1 MRLQKYLALAGVASR
16 RRAEELIAQGR
27 VSVNGTVVRQMGQ
40 QVDSGDTVCF
50 DGKPVAVQMRKRYIM
65 LNKPFGVMTT
75 MDDPQGRPTV
85 AQLTQEITERIVPV
99 GRLDFETEGLL
110 LLTNDGELVNRLTH
124 PRYHVEKT
132 YYARIGGQI
141 SDKELDRLARG
152 VDLPDGYHSA
162 PAKLRAVTREH
173 TETIVEVVVSEGHNR
188 LVRQLF
194 EAAGKHLIGLR
205 RERIG
210 TLSLGGLQS
219 GRWRHLTPGEVQYL
233 KQLTGMRDE
242 IGK

>member
-110 LLTNDGELVNRLTH
+110 LLTNDGELFNRMKT
-124 PRYHVEKT
+124 PRY
-132 YYARIGGQI
+132 
-141 SDKELDRLARG
+141 
-152 VDLPDGYHSA
+152 
-162 PAKLRAVTREH
+162 
-173 TETIVEVVVSEGHNR
+173 
-188 LVRQLF
+188 LV
-194 EAAGKHLIGLR
+194 
-205 RERIG
+205 
-210 TLSLGGLQS
+210 
-219 GRWRHLTPGEVQYL
+219 
-233 KQLTGMRDE
+233 
-242 IGK
+242 